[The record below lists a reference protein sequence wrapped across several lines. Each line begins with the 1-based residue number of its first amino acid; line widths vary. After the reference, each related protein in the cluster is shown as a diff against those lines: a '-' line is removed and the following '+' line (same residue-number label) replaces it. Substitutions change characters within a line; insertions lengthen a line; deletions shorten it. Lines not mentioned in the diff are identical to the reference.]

1 MGKYWPLR
9 QMLIIRYINS
19 LSTAFQVDHTCQRGF
34 FLGQF
39 WWLNCSVCT
48 APKWSTTRLYSESD
62 SFRFIFSSCRISPKK
77 IWHLIHFYADGS
89 QIYLPLKG
97 NDSNSLSLLYFDDI
111 KGWTALMFL
120 NLLRFVWW
128 SGTSPCSKDQT

>member
-34 FLGQF
+34 FWVSFGG
-39 WWLNCSVCT
+39 ST
-48 APKWSTTRLYSESD
+48 APSALLPSGVPQGSD